1 MARLYT
7 CVLFNR
13 RFDFAVSWPC
23 QTSCGC
29 RTAREPWRTYA
40 RTAAAPEPVAE
51 PGKPFFRVRMDERR
65 RRMDDCECKIGQIKT
80 TGCLETFK
88 INFHFLF

>member
-29 RTAREPWRTYA
+29 RTAREQWRTHA

-51 PGKPFFRVRMDERR
+51 PGKPVFFV
-65 RRMDDCECKIGQIKT
+65 CEWTSAEEEWTSASVK
-80 TGCLETFK
+80 LDR
-88 INFHFLF
+88 

>member
-29 RTAREPWRTYA
+29 RTAREQWRTHA

-51 PGKPFFRVRMDERR
+51 PGKPVFSCANGRAQKKNGRLRV
-65 RRMDDCECKIGQIKT
+65 
-80 TGCLETFK
+80 
-88 INFHFLF
+88 